1 MKVLFV
7 CQHYWPEQF
16 QTTDICEELV
26 RRGHDVTALVG
37 IPNYPTGIVP
47 EEYRMGR
54 NREQTRNGVR
64 IVRAEEVP
72 RKPGVVGLAKNY
84 WSYMSGADN
93 RLHELESSYDIIFA
107 YQISPVLMAEPA
119 MRAKKLFGA
128 PVMLYCADIWPDA
141 VKAMLPKKIEFLMP
155 IIKVISTCIYRGADT
170 IATNSSAYIDCFEQ
184 VHGINRSR
192 CQYVPQYADDGYL
205 NMDLTA
211 EPSEKIRFMVMG
223 NIGKLQYLRVPMKA
237 VDFLKERNDFELHI
251 VGDGSVL
258 EECKEFVVSHN
269 LDNHVI
275 FHGRH
280 PVKKMPEFYRKA
292 DACVLTLHV
301 PGAPWIS
308 STLPSRLQGYMAA
321 GKPVIAAIDGSAA
334 KVIADSG
341 CGASVAATDS
351 MGLASLME
359 DFIDNRQKYE
369 KCGEKGRDYFIRNF
383 TRDRYMNKI
392 ESLLIETAKGR

>member
-1 MKVLFV
+1 
-7 CQHYWPEQF
+7 
-16 QTTDICEELV
+16 
-26 RRGHDVTALVG
+26 
-37 IPNYPTGIVP
+37 
-47 EEYRMGR
+47 
-54 NREQTRNGVR
+54 
-64 IVRAEEVP
+64 
-72 RKPGVVGLAKNY
+72 
-84 WSYMSGADN
+84 
-93 RLHELESSYDIIFA
+93 
-107 YQISPVLMAEPA
+107 
-119 MRAKKLFGA
+119 
-128 PVMLYCADIWPDA
+128 MLYCADIWPDA

-223 NIGKLQYLRVPMKA
+223 NIGKLQYLRVLMKA

>member
-1 MKVLFV
+1 M
-7 CQHYWPEQF
+7 
-16 QTTDICEELV
+16 
-26 RRGHDVTALVG
+26 
-37 IPNYPTGIVP
+37 
-47 EEYRMGR
+47 
-54 NREQTRNGVR
+54 
-64 IVRAEEVP
+64 
-72 RKPGVVGLAKNY
+72 
-84 WSYMSGADN
+84 
-93 RLHELESSYDIIFA
+93 
-107 YQISPVLMAEPA
+107 
-119 MRAKKLFGA
+119 
-128 PVMLYCADIWPDA
+128 
-141 VKAMLPKKIEFLMP
+141 
-155 IIKVISTCIYRGADT
+155 
-170 IATNSSAYIDCFEQ
+170 YID
-184 VHGINRSR
+184 S
-192 CQYVPQYADDGYL
+192 
-205 NMDLTA
+205 
-211 EPSEKIRFMVMG
+211 
-223 NIGKLQYLRVPMKA
+223 
-237 VDFLKERNDFELHI
+237 LKERNDFELHI